1 MILGKQFEGPSFL
14 LIEGIKERNHVDESV
29 CHLQDS
35 SFQVSLGREGAVP
48 VWVGMGWLATRSGE
62 VLQSKH

>member
-1 MILGKQFEGPSFL
+1 L
-14 LIEGIKERNHVDESV
+14 LNRIEGIKERNDVDESV

-35 SFQVSLGREGAVP
+35 SIQVSLGREGAVP

-62 VLQSKH
+62 VLQSKHWTARYLWI